1 MKLYLLIVSV
11 FVVSGMAIAVG
22 FAEET
27 NKVVVIPL
35 VQEVPAAFTP
45 DQIR

>member
-11 FVVSGMAIAVG
+11 LVVSGMAIAVG

-35 VQEVPAAFTP
+35 AAIPAMPCSPA
-45 DQIR
+45 IA